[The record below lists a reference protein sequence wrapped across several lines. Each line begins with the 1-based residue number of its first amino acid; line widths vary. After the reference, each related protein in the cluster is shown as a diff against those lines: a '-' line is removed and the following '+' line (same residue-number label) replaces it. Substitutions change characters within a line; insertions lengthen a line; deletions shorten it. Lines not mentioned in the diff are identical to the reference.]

1 MKERIAL
8 AMTQSFQRQI
18 RMSRWLTR
26 QDQERCVTAVC
37 RFIENPAAPGLN
49 FEKLGGGPRS
59 NLWSIRASH
68 ELRIL
73 LAVGEDSCVFV
84 NAGHHD
90 AMYDWANRRQHH
102 VDLDSETLA
111 EINVTIP
118 GTPISLRRNSSESGT
133 VAAVGHTDERA
144 HGQLAHF
151 TPASTHA
158 SNENGGI
165 QELIQRVF
173 RGDFEEWQLFLHP
186 DQKPLA
192 SRHWSGAARI
202 RGAAGTGKTVI
213 GLHRLAELARRY
225 PNAQMLFTTYSRSL
239 SDLLEIRYRNLP
251 MAPPNVDFLN
261 IDRVAYKFNKGNWA
275 DANLVNQAFDAACN
289 EVIVDSPLERI
300 GRDYLREEIER
311 VIKGNGLRSL
321 EEYLSV
327 ERLGRKRSF
336 TQNIRKLVWKLSELW
351 TCKLTQQKVVS
362 YPDRKIRARD
372 AVQNLPQAPYR
383 CVIVDEAQDMTL
395 VEMQLVRALVAGSPE
410 NAIPDDGILI
420 LDDPAQ
426 RIYAGGYRL
435 RWADLDIAGRAHL
448 LKRNYRNVPAVFR
461 AAKRVRGNLLVT
473 LESEDDKSI
482 LDAELDFPDSES
494 ERPILALVNSK
505 GEIPYLRKK
514 LREIYATENFSPNEM
529 AVFLKH
535 NQQVDA
541 TINSLKH
548 VGIPC
553 AHLTRDGFSG
563 TGVRVG
569 TYDRARGLEF
579 RAVFLPRLGVSQF
592 PHGNGDTVETHPE
605 IDPNQHL
612 ESRLLELDR
621 LYIAMTRARELL
633 FLIADEEPCD
643 EIRRALGEEIVLRDF
658 RGQTTGASTPVL

>member
-1 MKERIAL
+1 MKDRISL
-8 AMTQSFQRQI
+8 AMTQSFHRQI
-18 RMSRWLTR
+18 RMSRRLTR
-26 QDQERCVTAVC
+26 QDQERCVSAAC
-37 RFIENPAAPGLN
+37 RFIEDPAAPGLN

-59 NLWSIRASH
+59 NLWSIRASR

-73 LAVGEDSCVFV
+73 LTVGEDRCIFV

-111 EINVTIP
+111 EINVTIA
-118 GTPISLRRNSSESGT
+118 GTPLSLRRSPSVSGT
-133 VAAVGHTDERA
+133 VAAVRHADEHE
-144 HGQLAHF
+144 HGQHAHLPPES
-151 TPASTHA
+151 TQASIETV
-158 SNENGGI
+158 GI

-225 PNAQMLFTTYSRSL
+225 PKEQMLFTTYSRSL
-239 SDLLEIRYRNLP
+239 SDLLEMRYRNLP
-251 MAPPNVDFLN
+251 MAPSNVEFLN
-261 IDRVAYKFNKGNWA
+261 IDRVAYKYNKGNWA
-275 DANLVNQAFDAACN
+275 NFSLVNQAFDAACN
-289 EVIVDSPLERI
+289 EIIVDSPLERI

-321 EEYLSV
+321 EDYMSV

-336 TQNIRKLVWKLSELW
+336 NQSIRKLVWELSDLW
-351 TCKLTQQKVVS
+351 TRKLTQQNVVS
-362 YPDRKIRARD
+362 YPERKIRARD
-372 AVQNLPQAPYR
+372 AVQNLPRAPYR
-383 CVIVDEAQDMTL
+383 CVVVDEAQDMTL
-395 VEMQLVRALVAGSPE
+395 VEMQLVRALVAGAPK
-410 NAIPDDGILI
+410 NTIPDDGILI

-435 RWADLDIAGRAHL
+435 RWAELDIAGRAHL
-448 LKRNYRNVPAVFR
+448 LKRNYRNVPAVIR
-461 AAKRVRGNLLVT
+461 AAKRVRGNVLVT
-473 LESEDDKSI
+473 LESEDDRSI
-482 LDAELDFPDSES
+482 LDAELDFPESEN

-505 GEIPYLRKK
+505 GEIPYLREK
-514 LREIYATENFSPNEM
+514 LREFHATANYRPNEM

-541 TINSLKH
+541 TINSLKRG
-548 VGIPC
+548 GIPC
-553 AHLTRDGFSG
+553 AQLTRDGFSG
-563 TGVRVG
+563 SGVRVG

-579 RAVFLPRLGVSQF
+579 RAVFLPRLGISQF
-592 PHGNGDTVETHPE
+592 PHGNDDTAGRQPD
-605 IDPNQHL
+605 IDANQHL

-658 RGQTTGASTPVL
+658 RGQPTGASTPVL